1 MIAVMFMG
9 STLLT
14 PLYVLYQQAFAFSDI
29 TLTVV
34 YAAYVIG
41 NLTALLFFGK
51 VSDRNGRRP
60 TVLAAMAVA
69 MLSSLLFVFAL
80 GTIWLF
86 VGRMISGFGVG
97 VAAGA
102 GTAWLAELEGDRAW
116 AARLATGGNFV
127 GLAAGALMAGLL
139 SQYAPWPLELSQVVY
154 LAMLAAIAAL
164 VGRTAETVTRRDGV
178 LSAVSLKPRLGVPAE
193 LRAPFIGPAASAF
206 ATFGF
211 VGFYVAL
218 LPSILAHG
226 LGQTNHAVAGAIVG
240 LAFVVSTITLAAA
253 RRLSSRAAMLSSLA
267 ILPVGVALLVLAQF
281 LASMPVLLAATVLAG
296 ITIALGYRGG
306 LEVVNRIAPV
316 DRRAELVSTYLLIC
330 FAGNALPVLGVG
342 LLTTMW
348 GSLAADL
355 VFAAFT
361 AAIALAAL
369 VAGYR
374 AIPRQ

>member
-14 PLYVLYQQAFAFSDI
+14 PLYVLYQQVFAFSDI

-139 SQYAPWPLELSQVVY
+139 SQYAPWPLEL
-154 LAMLAAIAAL
+154 
-164 VGRTAETVTRRDGV
+164 
-178 LSAVSLKPRLGVPAE
+178 
-193 LRAPFIGPAASAF
+193 
-206 ATFGF
+206 
-211 VGFYVAL
+211 
-218 LPSILAHG
+218 
-226 LGQTNHAVAGAIVG
+226 
-240 LAFVVSTITLAAA
+240 
-253 RRLSSRAAMLSSLA
+253 
-267 ILPVGVALLVLAQF
+267 
-281 LASMPVLLAATVLAG
+281 
-296 ITIALGYRGG
+296 
-306 LEVVNRIAPV
+306 
-316 DRRAELVSTYLLIC
+316 
-330 FAGNALPVLGVG
+330 
-342 LLTTMW
+342 
-348 GSLAADL
+348 
-355 VFAAFT
+355 
-361 AAIALAAL
+361 
-369 VAGYR
+369 
-374 AIPRQ
+374 

>member
-14 PLYVLYQQAFAFSDI
+14 PLYVLYQQVFAFSDI

-164 VGRTAETVTRRDGV
+164 VGRTAETVTRRDGL

-226 LGQTNHAVAGAIVG
+226 LGQKNHAVAGAIVG

-306 LEVVNRIAPV
+306 LEVVNRIAPD